1 MIKWLGIKVASA
13 VEETSVFL
21 KALSYWAFI
30 SVLDLQ
36 PEFMKRYFLSKEY
49 SGEALERRVA
59 MRIGHPRMFS
69 ALWRM
74 TSINTR
80 PAVGVGDP
88 VAQGVAL
95 EPLENE
101 SRTIDLLALSQSLK
115 KPLVINFG
123 SCT

>member
-1 MIKWLGIKVASA
+1 MKVVGAI
-13 VEETSVFL
+13 EETSVFL

-36 PEFMKRYFLSKEY
+36 PEFLKRYMLSKEY

-59 MRIGHPRMFS
+59 MRIGHPLMFS

-80 PAVGVGDP
+80 PAVSAGDSVP
-88 VAQGVAL
+88 QGVAL

-101 SRTIDLLALSQSLK
+101 SGAIDLLTLSKSIK
-115 KPLVINFG
+115 GPLVLNFG